1 VPPFLSD
8 VERSKLSTFPAD
20 IPSSDLG
27 RFFTLTKPD
36 LDVLSQQRG
45 DHNRLG
51 FALQLTS
58 LRYLGFIPDDLLTP
72 PDDIVQLLAHQLGA
86 SVSVLPGY
94 GEREQTKSDHL
105 LHIMRYLGFRRATP
119 LDLMALETWLLE
131 RALEH
136 DNPNHLLR
144 AALDRLRW
152 DFVVRPGLSSLERL
166 VSAARQATRVVTFE
180 RLSSLLTQERKVF
193 LDALLVPV
201 EEERLTPFG
210 RLQTLPTEANAAQ
223 LNDALEKIRFLQK
236 AGVPDWNL
244 SAINP
249 NRLKFLASKGF
260 KGSNQSLQRSAD
272 LQRYPV
278 LVAFLRESLLNLTD
292 AVLDLTCDFLWDKRN
307 DAKDSLDALRAQAAR
322 SANEKLRTFNQ
333 MTRLILRGD
342 AAGEDLNETI
352 FGYIKRERLEQL
364 MLETE
369 TLIRP
374 ANDEALDFF
383 AACYSYARKFIRPL
397 LATLRFHSHTPADPV
412 LKAVQVIKALDVG
425 DKRAVPKGAPMS
437 FVAEAWLPYV
447 IKQDGGI
454 SRRYYELAV
463 LWALRSA
470 LRSGDIFVPDSRRYA
485 DPGSHLI
492 PKDEWPDKRA
502 EALRL
507 TIAPLSGEGRL
518 KERSRE
524 LQRLAEQVEALHA
537 RDGALKLEDAKWIL
551 TPLEADERPVSA
563 ELLEDELASRLPR
576 LDVPDVIVEVNSWT
590 GLTGA
595 LPHLSTGQVVEG
607 QRELRYLYAS
617 LLAQALNHG
626 LTQMSRSTGLPH
638 HQLVYTSNW
647 CLTEVSLKAANTALV
662 NYHHGLSASLHW
674 GSGTVS
680 SSDGQRLPL
689 AGKNRKAKSI
699 PRYFGYRRGVT
710 FYSWTSDQFSQY
722 GAKAIPSTVRD
733 ATYVLDEIL
742 ANETDL
748 PVLEHTTD
756 TSGYTEIVFALFDL
770 LGLSFTPR
778 IRDLQDL
785 QLYKTDELDL
795 GQLHKVKARLSKQ
808 VQSRLVL
815 DMWDEML
822 RFAGSLKLGYVSASL
837 VIQKLQAAPRKSQ
850 LAKALQEYGRLIKTI
865 HVLGWYES
873 QEKRRWVTRQLNK
886 GEAVHSLKSGITIGN
901 KGVLRRKT
909 DEGLQNQ
916 MLCLNLLTNCIIIW
930 NTVYMTKA
938 LEQLEAEGYAL
949 DRRDLKH
956 IWPTRSEHI
965 NLQGKYFFN
974 LDQVDELAGLRPL
987 RKPGDLIP

>member
-1 VPPFLSD
+1 L
-8 VERSKLSTFPAD
+8 
-20 IPSSDLG
+20 
-27 RFFTLTKPD
+27 
-36 LDVLSQQRG
+36 LSQQRG

-51 FALQLTS
+51 FACQLTS

-72 PDDIVQLLAHQLGA
+72 PDDVARLLAHQLGA
-86 SVSVLPGY
+86 SVSVLKGY
-94 GEREQTKSDHL
+94 GEREQTRSDHL
-105 LHIMRYLGFRRATP
+105 VQVMRYLGFRRATP
-119 LDLMALETWLLE
+119 LDLMALEAWLLE

-136 DNPNHLLR
+136 DKENHLLR

-152 DFVVRPGLSSLERL
+152 DFIVRPGLSSLERL
-166 VSAARQATRVVTFE
+166 VSAARQGARVVTYQH
-180 RLSSLLTQERKVF
+180 LSPLLTQERKAF
-193 LDALLVPV
+193 LDTLLITP
-201 EEERLTPFG
+201 EGERLTPLG

-223 LNDALEKIRFLQK
+223 LNDALDKIRFLQE
-236 AGVPDWNL
+236 ASVPDWNV
-244 SAINP
+244 STINP
-249 NRLKFLASKGF
+249 NRLKMLAAKGY
-260 KGSNQSLQRSAD
+260 KGNNQSLQRTAA
-272 LQRYPV
+272 LQRYPI
-278 LVAFLRESLLNLTD
+278 LVAFLHESLLNLTD
-292 AVLDLTCDFLWDKRN
+292 AVLDLVCDFLWAKHG
-307 DAKDSLDALRAQAAR
+307 DAKDSLDALRLQAAR
-322 SANEKLRTFNQ
+322 STNEKLRTFNQ
-333 MTRLILRGD
+333 ITRLILRGD

-364 MLETE
+364 LLETE
-369 TLIRP
+369 TLVRP
-374 ANDEALDFF
+374 ANDEAVDFF
-383 AACYSYARKFIRPL
+383 AGCYGYARKFSRPL
-397 LATLRFHSHTPADPV
+397 LATLSFRSHHPADPV
-412 LKAVQVIKALDVG
+412 LKAVALIKQLDSS

-437 FVAEAWLPYV
+437 FVSDAWLPYV
-447 IKQDGGI
+447 VKRDGSI

-470 LRSGDIFVPDSRRYA
+470 LRSGDIFVPASIRYA

-492 PKDEWPDKRA
+492 PKDEWPNRKG
-502 EALRL
+502 EVLRL
-507 TIAPLSGEGRL
+507 TMAPPSGEGRL

-524 LQRLAEQVEALHA
+524 LQHLAEQVEALHSQ
-537 RDGALKLEDAKWIL
+537 DSALRFEDAKWIL
-551 TPLEADERPVSA
+551 TPLEADERPASA
-563 ELLEDELASRLPR
+563 ERLEDELASRLPR
-576 LDVPDVIVEVNSWT
+576 LDVPDVILEVNGWT
-590 GLTGA
+590 GLTET
-595 LPHLSTGQVVEG
+595 LPHFATGQTVQG
-607 QRELRYLYAS
+607 DKELSYLYAS

-647 CLTEVSLKAANTALV
+647 YLTEASLKAANTALV
-662 NYHHGLSASLHW
+662 NYHHSLPASLHW

-689 AGKNRKAKSI
+689 AGKNRQAKSI
-699 PRYFGYRRGVT
+699 PKYFGYRRGVT

-785 QLYKTDELDL
+785 QLYRTDDLALSELPR
-795 GQLHKVKARLSKQ
+795 VKARLSKQ
-808 VQSRLVL
+808 IQSQLVL

-850 LAKALQEYGRLIKTI
+850 LARALQEYGRLIKTI

-886 GEAVHSLKSGITIGN
+886 GEAVHSLKAFITVGN

-916 MLCLNLLTNCIIIW
+916 MLCLNLLTNLIIIW

-938 LEQLEAEGYAL
+938 LEQLEREGYAF
-949 DRRDLKH
+949 DRQDLKH

-974 LDQVDELAGLRPL
+974 LDQAGEAGALRPL
-987 RKPGDLIP
+987 RQPGDLNP